1 MLRSPRFS
9 RYSDSELAAIRK
21 VVDYRETA
29 ATTSFG
35 PYVIRYA
42 RDHLDDPRVPRALHR
57 LVFATR
63 HACRYW
69 QAPGKISQAA
79 YALAARTLPRQRVGG
94 QDALLVRSARLRERR
109 LSLVDLTRVR
119 SRQTLALP
127 RQDYETATP
136 DIVPNR
142 DLMTSRSVASAG
154 ATMSPERTR

>member
-9 RYSDSELAAIRK
+9 RYSDSELTAIGK
-21 VVDYRETA
+21 VVDYRKTA

-79 YALAARTLPRQRVGG
+79 YALLHEHFPDTEWAAKTPYWYG
-94 QDALLVRSARLRERR
+94 RL
-109 LSLVDLTRVR
+109 D
-119 SRQTLALP
+119 
-127 RQDYETATP
+127 
-136 DIVPNR
+136 
-142 DLMTSRSVASAG
+142 
-154 ATMSPERTR
+154 